1 MNIPSVIVAGDS
13 LTWRDDSTTDN
24 LGNQITSTTH
34 TLTYAIRGAQNLTLT
49 GSAYLTGWE
58 TTATAAQT
66 ITLLGTTYY
75 WQAYA
80 TQGANRVTLGQGRVE
95 VRKNLSTQSAG
106 AELRTQAQID
116 LDNVEAAIRAMISN
130 KTVQEYSV
138 AGRSI
143 KKMPMS
149 DLIMLRDQLRYQV
162 IQERRQELMQNGQG
176 DPHSLFVRF

>member
-1 MNIPSVIVAGDS
+1 MAGDS

-49 GSAYLTGWE
+49 SSAYLTGWE

-106 AELRTQAQID
+106 AD
-116 LDNVEAAIRAMISN
+116 
-130 KTVQEYSV
+130 
-138 AGRSI
+138 
-143 KKMPMS
+143 
-149 DLIMLRDQLRYQV
+149 
-162 IQERRQELMQNGQG
+162 
-176 DPHSLFVRF
+176 